1 MLVWRAGGTGGR
13 DDGPKIPT
21 LLVECEIEDAQM
33 DMPVEAVF
41 DEVSEDYMM
50 VKFRP
55 V

>member
-1 MLVWRAGGTGGR
+1 
-13 DDGPKIPT
+13 
-21 LLVECEIEDAQM
+21 VECEIEDAQI

-41 DEVSEDYMM
+41 YDVSDEYTL